1 MESVAESLRL
11 VKADTDHEGSRPGAA
26 LLKQSRQCRMMH
38 VTHNEKQAKV
48 VPRSRRPVQ
57 GRLFFY
63 QEGKMEKNLAQKY
76 DHSKVEEGR
85 YNEWVEAGY
94 FTAGDKSKD
103 PFTIVIPPP
112 NVTGILHIGHAWDN
126 TLQDI
131 ISRYKRLQGYD
142 MLYLPGMD
150 HAGIATQARVD
161 ARLKSEGISR
171 YDLGREKF
179 LERAWQWKEEY
190 AATIRKQWAKLGN
203 SLDYTRERF
212 TMDEGL
218 NLAVRKVFVD
228 LYNEGLIYRGW
239 RIINWDPE
247 ARTALSN
254 IEVYYQDDPGKMYY
268 FNYRVVETGDTF
280 TVATTRPETMFG
292 DVCVVVNPDDDRFRH
307 LIGKHAVN
315 PANDEELIIIGDDYV
330 DVEFGTGAMKCTPAH
345 DPNDFLIAERHG
357 LEKPICMNP
366 DGTMNELA
374 GVYEGM
380 DRYECR
386 DRLVE
391 RIKENGN
398 LVKIEDITHNV
409 AHSERT
415 HCVIEPYL
423 SQQWFVRMKPLADD
437 VLANQNIP
445 EQKINFYPERFEK
458 VFTQWL
464 ENIEDWCISRQL
476 WWGHRIPAWYH
487 KETGETYVG
496 MEEPAD
502 SENWI
507 QDEDVLDT
515 WFSSALWP
523 FSTLGWPDETGDMA
537 RYYPT
542 STMVTGY
549 DIIFFW
555 VARMAFQARHFT
567 KNRPFKDVLI
577 HGLIRD
583 AQGRKMSKS
592 LGNGV
597 DPMEVIDE
605 YGVDALRF
613 FLTTNSTPGQD
624 MRYIPE
630 KVEAA
635 WNFINKIWNASRFV
649 LMNLPEGMELSD
661 ADLSHLS
668 LADAW
673 ILNKLNRTIEH
684 VTANMEKYEFA
695 LVGNELYSFVWDD
708 FCSWYVEMSKSNL
721 NSDDEEVRKAAQ
733 STLMVCLHAIVRL
746 LHPFMPFVT
755 EEIYLTMP
763 HEKASINL
771 ESWPQVIEGL
781 PLSDLD
787 SMERILSAITKIREV
802 KKANDLKPAAM
813 IEVML
818 KDLNGN
824 TIPVEKGFAAIL
836 QKMAK
841 AEWRDD
847 LEGDLSVETITGGT
861 LLIPSREL
869 SNPEEELKKLA
880 AEKERL
886 EKEIARSNGILS
898 NEGFL
903 KKAPEAKVK
912 LEKDKLE
919 VYKKQYQTILDR
931 IAVLNG

>member
-1 MESVAESLRL
+1 
-11 VKADTDHEGSRPGAA
+11 
-26 LLKQSRQCRMMH
+26 
-38 VTHNEKQAKV
+38 
-48 VPRSRRPVQ
+48 
-57 GRLFFY
+57 
-63 QEGKMEKNLAQKY
+63 MEKNLAQKY

-171 YDLGREKF
+171 YDIGREKF

-190 AATIRKQWAKLGN
+190 AATIRRQWAKLGN

-218 NLAVRKVFVD
+218 NRAVRKVFVD

-292 DVCVVVNPDDDRFRH
+292 DVCVVVNPKDERFRH

-315 PANDEELIIIGDDYV
+315 PANDDELIIIGDDYV

-345 DPNDFLIAERHG
+345 DPNDFQIAERHH

-366 DGTMNELA
+366 DGTMNELC
-374 GVYEGM
+374 GKYNGM

-386 DRLVE
+386 DLLVE
-391 RIKENGN
+391 KIREDGN

-423 SQQWFVRMKPLADD
+423 SQQWFVKMKPLADD
-437 VLANQNIP
+437 VLANQQIP
-445 EQKINFYPERFEK
+445 EQKITFYPERFEK
-458 VFTQWL
+458 TFSQWL

-496 MEEPAD
+496 MEAPAD
-502 SENWI
+502 AENWI

-523 FSTLGWPDETGDMA
+523 FSTLGWPEETDDMA

-542 STMVTGY
+542 DTMVTGY

-567 KNRPFKDVLI
+567 HSRPFKDVLI

-597 DPMEVIDE
+597 DPMDVIDE

-649 LMNLPEGMELSD
+649 LMNLPEGMTLAD

-673 ILNKLNRTIEH
+673 ILSKLNRTIEH
-684 VTANMEKYEFA
+684 VTGNMEKYEFA

-721 NSDDEEVRKAAQ
+721 NSDDENVRKAAQ
-733 STLMVCLHAIVRL
+733 STLLISLHSIVRL

-771 ESWPQVIEGL
+771 ETWPKPIEGL
-781 PLSDLD
+781 PTSDLD
-787 SMERILSAITKIREV
+787 SMERILSAIQKIREV
-802 KKANDLKPAAM
+802 KKTNDLKPAAP
-813 IEVML
+813 IEIML
-818 KDLNGN
+818 KDLNGSI
-824 TIPVEKGFAAIL
+824 IPVEKGFAAIL

-861 LLIPSREL
+861 LLIPSHEL

-903 KKAPEAKVK
+903 KKAPEAKVQ

-931 IAVLNG
+931 IAVLHG

>member
-1 MESVAESLRL
+1 
-11 VKADTDHEGSRPGAA
+11 
-26 LLKQSRQCRMMH
+26 
-38 VTHNEKQAKV
+38 
-48 VPRSRRPVQ
+48 
-57 GRLFFY
+57 
-63 QEGKMEKNLAQKY
+63 MEKNLAQKY
-76 DHSKVEEGR
+76 DHKAVEEGR
-85 YNEWVEAGY
+85 YDSWVKEGY

-131 ISRYKRLQGYD
+131 IARYKRMQGYD

-150 HAGIATQARVD
+150 HAGIATQAKVD
-161 ARLKSEGISR
+161 ERLKSEGISR
-171 YDLGREKF
+171 YDIGREKF
-179 LERAWQWKEEY
+179 LERAWEWKAEY
-190 AATIRKQWAKLGN
+190 AATIRRQWAKLGN

-212 TMDEGL
+212 TMDEGF
-218 NLAVRKVFVD
+218 NEAVKHVFVT

-254 IEVYYQDDPGKMYY
+254 IEVYYQDDPGRMYY
-268 FNYRVVETGDTF
+268 FNYKVVETGRTF

-292 DVCVVVNPDDDRFRH
+292 DVCVVVNPEDERFKDV
-307 LIGKHAVN
+307 IGMHAVN
-315 PANDEELIIIGDDYV
+315 PANGDELPIIGDDYV

-345 DPNDFLIAERHG
+345 DPNDFAIAERHH

-366 DGTMNELA
+366 DGTMNALA
-374 GVYEGM
+374 GKYEGM

-386 DRLVE
+386 DALVKQIE
-391 RIKENGN
+391 EEGN

-409 AHSERT
+409 GHSERT
-415 HCVIEPYL
+415 HCVVEPYL
-423 SQQWFVRMKPLADD
+423 SQQWFVKMKPLADD
-437 VLANQNIP
+437 VLENQKNP
-445 EQKINFYPERFEK
+445 DQKINFYPERFEK
-458 VFTQWL
+458 TFNQWL

-476 WWGHRIPAWYH
+476 WWGHRIPAWYN

-496 MEEPAD
+496 ETEPED
-502 SENWI
+502 IENWN

-523 FSTLGWPDETGDMA
+523 FATLGWPEETDDLK

-592 LGNGV
+592 LGNGI
-597 DPMEVIDE
+597 DPMQVIDE
-605 YGVDALRF
+605 YGVDSLRF

-624 MRYIPE
+624 MRYISE
-630 KVEAA
+630 KVEAS

-649 LMNLPEGMELSD
+649 MMNLPEDMNGQN
-661 ADLSHLS
+661 ADLTHLS
-668 LADAW
+668 LTDAW
-673 ILNKLNRTIEH
+673 ILNKLNAVIDH
-684 VTANMEKYEFA
+684 VTENMNRYEFA

-708 FCSWYVEMSKSNL
+708 FCSWYVEMSKSAL
-721 NSDDEEVRKAAQ
+721 NGDDENAKRAAQ
-733 STLMVCLHAIVRL
+733 STLYTVLMAIVKL
-746 LHPFMPFVT
+746 LSPFMPFVC

-763 HEKASINL
+763 HEKESINL
-771 ESWPQVIEGL
+771 ETWPETVKNID
-781 PLSDLD
+781 SMDLE
-787 SMERILSAITKIREV
+787 SMERVISVISKIREV
-802 KKANDLKPAAM
+802 KNANDLKPSAPLQF
-813 IEVML
+813 ML
-818 KDLNGN
+818 KDLDGN
-824 TIPVEKGFAAIL
+824 VVKADPAFAAIVS
-836 QKMAK
+836 KMAK
-841 AEWRDD
+841 AEWLDELD
-847 LEGDLSVETITGGT
+847 GDLSVETVRNGSIY
-861 LLIPSREL
+861 IPSSEL
-869 SNPEEELKKLA
+869 SDPAEELKKLT

-886 EKEIARSNGILS
+886 EGEIKRSTGILS

-903 KKAPEAKVK
+903 KKAPEAKVQN
-912 LEKDKLE
+912 EKDKLE
-919 VYKKQYQTILDR
+919 AYQKQYEVILAR
-931 IAVLNG
+931 MSSLER